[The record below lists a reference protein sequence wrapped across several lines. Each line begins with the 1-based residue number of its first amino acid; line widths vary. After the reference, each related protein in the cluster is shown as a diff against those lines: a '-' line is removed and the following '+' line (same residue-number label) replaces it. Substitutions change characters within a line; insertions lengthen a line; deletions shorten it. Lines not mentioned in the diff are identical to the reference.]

1 MGQKDYLAMY
11 AIGWI
16 PDLAL
21 SWAFMKLSDNAWS
34 SFWWCL
40 LGLTIA
46 QLFFS
51 FKKFVAGSLIFHFYS
66 RNKWANAIM
75 EELQRLEMPKPAG
88 DRDYFQYR
96 GRIETDDEFPP
107 EMRQKAL
114 NLQAQYGAVEQQGP
128 VQSLRLSSASNLA
141 LNRYAGLP

>member
-1 MGQKDYLAMY
+1 MDKKDYLAMY
-11 AIGWI
+11 GLGWL
-16 PDLAL
+16 PDLGL
-21 SWAFMKLSDNAWS
+21 SFVYMKVSDSDWS
-34 SFWWCL
+34 GFWWCL
-40 LGLTIA
+40 LALA
-46 QLFFS
+46 VVQLFFS
-51 FKKFVAGSLIFHFYS
+51 IKKFVAGSLIFHFYS
-66 RNKWANAIM
+66 KNKWANAIM
-75 EELQRLEMPKPAG
+75 AELQRLEMPKPSG
-88 DRDYFQYR
+88 DRDYFQYL